1 MSLMLTEKDLQ
12 NEDELSKKLIT
23 LAEIVFRKHFYAS
36 SEEKED
42 LVSVG
47 VLKAVKMINDNIFD
61 KSKGNFATLIYT
73 GMRNDMHNYL
83 YHKNKFDLISLD
95 CLLEEGKDDTYFERD
110 IIALDYSIVHNVCL
124 FFIKNFGDI
133 IEERVISILEDI
145 GFEIIFTDDMKNY
158 RDNNYVCSNDILT
171 ETYGKSVSEDMANRI
186 VGLILW
192 KISENSLY
200 A

>member
-1 MSLMLTEKDLQ
+1 MPLVVAPLNVDLSVIKVVADEKLKKHLQSLGIVKDAKITVIESI
-12 NEDELSKKLIT
+12 NGNLI
-23 LAEIVFRKHFYAS
+23 I
-36 SEEKED
+36 
-42 LVSVG
+42 
-47 VLKAVKMINDNIFD
+47 
-61 KSKGNFATLIYT
+61 LIQDS
-73 GMRNDMHNYL
+73 RL
-83 YHKNKFDLISLD
+83 
-95 CLLEEGKDDTYFERD
+95 
-110 IIALDYSIVHNVCL
+110 ALDYSIVHNVCL

-192 KISENSLY
+192 KIGENSLY

>member
-1 MSLMLTEKDLQ
+1 M
-12 NEDELSKKLIT
+12 IT

-110 IIALDYSIVHNVCL
+110 VIALDYSIVHNVCL

-192 KISENSLY
+192 KIGENSLY